1 VPSHAPQQS
10 FGAAFI
16 VDDIVRQ
23 FARLLP
29 PRAIAPDLYLFDM
42 EALAIEWVG
51 LSAERE

>member
-29 PRAIAPDLYLFDM
+29 LQLPSPDGG
-42 EALAIEWVG
+42 IVRKPPEW
-51 LSAERE
+51 S